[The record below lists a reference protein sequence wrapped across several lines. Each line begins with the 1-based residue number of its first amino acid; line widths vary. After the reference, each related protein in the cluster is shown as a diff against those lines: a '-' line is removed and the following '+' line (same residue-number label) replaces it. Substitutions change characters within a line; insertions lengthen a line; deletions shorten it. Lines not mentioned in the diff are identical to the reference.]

1 MADAG
6 NIIDL
11 EDVGTAIMAAKM
23 KVLPQ
28 TVKVYTGK
36 LNTMKK
42 YLREGGRHVY
52 LDNDGNIIVPLPL
65 EVIKGLFGWI
75 VSNPNL
81 AKPRYRKGFTSQQV
95 NSGNRNGNNHL
106 NMITVS
112 KEGFG
117 GYKSALKWWYME
129 KGVLMETIV
138 DKTLD
143 EIVRGEISYYDC

>member
-65 EVIKGLFGWI
+65 EVIKGLFGWKLFQI
-75 VSNPNL
+75 PTWL
-81 AKPRYRKGFTSQQV
+81 
-95 NSGNRNGNNHL
+95 NRD
-106 NMITVS
+106 I
-112 KEGFG
+112 
-117 GYKSALKWWYME
+117 E
-129 KGVLMETIV
+129 KGSLPNKLTAAIEMEI
-138 DKTLD
+138 
-143 EIVRGEISYYDC
+143 II